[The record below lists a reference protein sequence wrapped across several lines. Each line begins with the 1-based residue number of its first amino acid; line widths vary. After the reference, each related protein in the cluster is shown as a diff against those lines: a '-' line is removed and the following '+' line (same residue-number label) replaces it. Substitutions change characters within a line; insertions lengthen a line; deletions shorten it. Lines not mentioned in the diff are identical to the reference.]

1 MMELKSFSKSEAR
14 IISKL
19 TWRIMPFLFLLYIIA
34 YIDRINVG
42 FAALQMQ
49 KQLGFSDAVYGAGA
63 GVFFTGYM
71 LFQVPS
77 NWMLERVGARRW
89 IAFLILT
96 WGIVSCSMMFIASVK
111 SFYTMRF
118 LLGVTEAGFFPG
130 MIFYLK
136 LWFPAAARARSVAL
150 FMTASPMAGVVG
162 GPISG
167 ALLNLS
173 HAGLAGW
180 QWMFLLE
187 GVPAI
192 LMSGVVFYYLKDK
205 PEDAAWLTDAECN
218 WLVTTL
224 KAEQH
229 LVPAADVKPWHV
241 IKIGAVWLLTLVYFG
256 MSATIY
262 GISFWLPKL
271 IRAESGFSNVQIGF
285 LSAIPYLAAAVV
297 MVLVGQSSDRT
308 GERRLHIAG
317 CAVAGMIA
325 LIVSAYTSN
334 FVIMLAGISVAL
346 MAANSMYGP
355 FWALPPAMLPGV
367 ISATS
372 IAFINSLGN
381 LGGFAGP
388 YAIGLLKT
396 SSGAYRQG
404 LLAVSAMLAFTAC
417 VALALRPPAR
427 QRTVVAAAE
436 KALSEE
442 A

>member
-1 MMELKSFSKSEAR
+1 MELKTFTQSEAR

-49 KQLGFSDAVYGAGA
+49 QQIGLSDAVYGAGA
-63 GVFFTGYM
+63 GVFFAGYM

-77 NWMLERVGARRW
+77 NWILEQVGARRW
-89 IAFLILT
+89 IALLIFA
-96 WGIVSCSMMFIASVK
+96 WGIVSCCMLFIRSER

-118 LLGVTEAGFFPG
+118 LLGVAEAGFFPG
-130 MIFYLK
+130 MIYYLK
-136 LWFPAAARARSVAL
+136 LWFPAAARARAVAL

-167 ALLNLS
+167 ALLGLHN
-173 HAGLAGW
+173 AGLAGW

-192 LMSGVVFYYLKDK
+192 LVSGVVLYYLKDK
-205 PEDAAWLTDAECN
+205 PQDAPWLTESECG
-218 WLVTTL
+218 WLVRTL
-224 KAEQH
+224 EAERH
-229 LVPAADVKPWHV
+229 LVPATGVKPWHV
-241 IKIGAVWLLTLVYFG
+241 IKIGRVWLLTLVYFG
-256 MSATIY
+256 MSTTIY

-271 IRAESGFSNVQIGF
+271 IRSRSSFSNLQIGF
-285 LSAIPYLAAAVV
+285 LSALPYLVTAVA
-297 MVLVGQSSDRT
+297 MVIVGHSSDRT
-308 GERRLHIAG
+308 GERRMHVTL
-317 CAVAGMIA
+317 CAVIGTLA
-325 LIVSAYTSN
+325 LITAAYTGS
-334 FVIMLAGISVAL
+334 FVVLLMAISVAL
-346 MAANSMYGP
+346 MAADSMYGP
-355 FWALPPAMLPGV
+355 FWALPTTMLPST

-404 LLAVSAMLAFTAC
+404 LLAVAAILAVTAG
-417 VALALRPPAR
+417 
-427 QRTVVAAAE
+427 VAALLRDPVTKPQEE
-436 KALSEE
+436 KAVTV
-442 A
+442 

>member
-1 MMELKSFSKSEAR
+1 MQLKTLDASESRVVA
-14 IISKL
+14 KL

-49 KQLGFSDAVYGAGA
+49 QQLGFSDAVYGAGA

-89 IAFLILT
+89 IALLIFA
-96 WGIVSCSMMFIASVK
+96 WGIVSCSMMFISSVR
-111 SFYTMRF
+111 SFYSMRF

-136 LWFPAAARARSVAL
+136 LWFPAAARARSIAL

-167 ALLNLS
+167 ALLNLT

-192 LMSGVVFYYLKDK
+192 VMSGVVLYYLKDK
-205 PEDAAWLTDAECN
+205 PQDAPWLTQSECN
-218 WLVTTL
+218 WLVSTL
-224 KAEQH
+224 EAERH
-229 LVPAADVKPWHV
+229 AVPASGEKAWHV
-241 IKIGAVWLLTLVYFG
+241 IKIPAVWLLTLVYFG
-256 MSATIY
+256 MSGTIY
-262 GISFWLPKL
+262 GISFWLPKI
-271 IRAESGFSNVQIGF
+271 IRAQSGFSNLQIGF
-285 LSAIPYLAAAVV
+285 LSALPYIAAAVV
-297 MVLVGQSSDRT
+297 MVVVGHHSDRT
-308 GERRLHIAG
+308 GERRLHITL
-317 CAVAGMIA
+317 CSVAGMIA
-325 LIVSAYTSN
+325 LVVAAYTAN
-334 FVIMLAGISVAL
+334 FAIMLAGISVAL

-355 FWALPPAMLPGV
+355 FWAMPPAMLPAA
-367 ISATS
+367 ISAVS

-381 LGGFAGP
+381 LGGFAAP
-388 YAIGLLKT
+388 YVIGLLKT

-404 LLAVSAMLAFTAC
+404 LLAVSAMLGVTAC
-417 VALALRPPAR
+417 LALTLRARSPRPKEVPASSR
-427 QRTVVAAAE
+427 A
-436 KALSEE
+436 
-442 A
+442 

>member
-1 MMELKSFSKSEAR
+1 MPENFFSQSEAR

-49 KQLGFSDAVYGAGA
+49 QQLGFSDAVYGAGA

-77 NWMLERVGARRW
+77 NWMLEKVGARRW
-89 IAFLILT
+89 IAFLIFT
-96 WGIVSCSMMFIASVK
+96 WGIVSCSMMFITSVK

-167 ALLNLS
+167 ALLNLK

-192 LMSGVVFYYLKDK
+192 LMSGVVLYYLKDK
-205 PEDAAWLTDAECN
+205 PQDAPWLSESECN
-218 WLVTTL
+218 WLVGKL
-224 KAEQH
+224 EAERH
-229 LVPAADVKPWHV
+229 AVHASDMKMWHV
-241 IKIGAVWLLTLVYFG
+241 IKLPSVWLLTFVYFG

-262 GISFWLPKL
+262 GITFWLPKL
-271 IRAESGFSNVQIGF
+271 IRAQAGFSNLQIGF
-285 LSAIPYLAAAVV
+285 LSAIPYVAAAVV

-308 GERRLHIAG
+308 GERRWHIAA
-317 CAVAGMIA
+317 CALVGMIA
-325 LIVSAYTSN
+325 LIVAAYTST
-334 FVIMLAGISVAL
+334 FAIMLAAISVAL

-355 FWALPPAMLPGV
+355 FWALPPALLPSA
-367 ISATS
+367 ISAVS

-404 LLAVSAMLAFTAC
+404 LLAVSAVLAVTAC
-417 VALALRPPAR
+417 ITLVLRSPSRKPKEAPATT
-427 QRTVVAAAE
+427 TV
-436 KALSEE
+436 
-442 A
+442 